1 MSIVQLYKATLFGMV
16 DDKSTVLEQ
25 IQALGCLHL
34 VPLIPERRETER
46 PISGQPVEAYKA
58 LRYLGNTRHKRRQ
71 VHRDDDFNM
80 QAVVQE
86 VRANKQ
92 GIREAEDK
100 RDALKERINELKPWG
115 NFNYIPPQQLGGLR
129 LWFYI
134 LPANLLPSMKSSKLT
149 WQVVYR
155 NNRFAYLVV
164 IAAEEPAAGAMPV
177 PRTHTGSIPLDEVS
191 RLLEET
197 EIELE
202 RLKAER
208 QALTRWI
215 YLIASHLTV
224 EEDHAVLMHAA
235 SQTLDDEAI
244 FACQGWLPAP
254 ELERLQDFAVQQGLA
269 LLLEQPTAEEQP
281 PTLLTNPPDLA
292 AGQDLVAFYQTPGY
306 RSWDPSMVV
315 FFSFTLFFSMILSD
329 AGYAALLGLGVLAGW
344 KAMGR
349 SDGGRRLRVLGA
361 VLCGSATLWGV
372 LVGSYFG
379 VSPTPGSTLAILKL
393 MDINDFETM
402 MRLSVGIGVFHIAL
416 ANGIIAW
423 GNYGHKQAWVNV
435 GWISVVT
442 GGFIT
447 WLAMGQGS
455 GIITWFGESLM
466 GAGFIAVFM
475 FASER
480 SIKKPLDLLM
490 WVLDGLSALTNVTK
504 LFGDVLSYLR
514 LFALGL
520 ASASLALTFNDL
532 ARQVAEAHAGLG
544 LLLSLL
550 ILLVGH
556 LLNIMLSLMSGV
568 VHGLRLNFIEFYN
581 WGLSEEGYPFRA
593 FSKKGVKE

>member
-1 MSIVQLYKATLFGMV
+1 MSIVPLYKATLFGMV
-16 DDKSTVLEQ
+16 DDKAAALEQ

-46 PISGQPVEAYKA
+46 VISSQPVEAYKA

-71 VHRDDDFNM
+71 VHKDDNFNM
-80 QAVVQE
+80 QVVVQE
-86 VRANKQ
+86 VRANQ
-92 GIREAEDK
+92 LHIREAEDK
-100 RDALKERINELKPWG
+100 RDALQERIRELKPWG
-115 NFNYIPPQQLGGLR
+115 NFNYIPPELLNGLR

-134 LPANLLPSMKSSKLT
+134 LPAGLLPSMQKSPLT
-149 WQVVYR
+149 WQVVQK

-164 IAAEEPAAGAMPV
+164 IAEEEPAAGAMPV
-177 PRTHTGSIPLDEVS
+177 PRTHTGSIPLDEVT

-202 RLKAER
+202 GLMAQRE
-208 QALTRWI
+208 ALTRWI
-215 YLIASHLTV
+215 YLLASHLSAA
-224 EEDHAVLMHAA
+224 EDYAALLHA
-235 SQTLDDEAI
+235 SNQTLDNDAI

-254 ELERLQDFAVQQGLA
+254 EQERLQDFAVQQGLA
-269 LLLEQPTAEEQP
+269 LLIEQPTAKDHP
-281 PTLLTNPPDLA
+281 PTLLTNPPELA

-306 RSWDPSMVV
+306 RSWDPSLVV

-329 AGYAALLGLGVLAGW
+329 AGYATLLGLGVLAGW
-344 KAMGR
+344 RAMGR
-349 SDGGRRLRVLGA
+349 SDGGRRLRVLLT
-361 VLCGSATLWGV
+361 VLCGSAMLWGV

-379 VSPTPGSTLAILKL
+379 VSPTPGSTLATLKI
-393 MDINDFETM
+393 MDINDFESM

-416 ANGIIAW
+416 ANGIMAW
-423 GNYGHKQAWVNV
+423 RNYGNKQAWVCI
-435 GWISVVT
+435 GWIAAVV
-442 GGFIT
+442 GGFIS
-447 WLAMGQGS
+447 WLAMSMGS
-455 GIITWFGESLM
+455 GIMSYIGEGII
-466 GAGFIAVFM
+466 GAGLITVFV

-480 SIKKPLDLLM
+480 SIHKPLDLLM
-490 WVLDGLSALTNVTK
+490 WVLDGLAALTNITK

-532 ARQVAEAHAGLG
+532 ARQVAQENPGLG

-556 LLNIMLSLMSGV
+556 LLNILLSLMSGV

-581 WGLSEEGYPFRA
+581 WGLSDEGYPFRA